1 MPTVLLVDDDV
12 ETLDAWQGVCEAH
25 GYATCLAEDGRT
37 ALDMLRERDV
47 DVVVADW
54 RMPVMSG
61 SVLCHHVR
69 HEQNLAEIVFILVS
83 GEPSPPAFVYY
94 DAFYASRLTLRICCR
109 LWTGC
114 CSNVPP
120 MVVADETF
128 LPRRRTD
135 SQSVLITCNAWL
147 ACNTLFSP
155 LSTRLCSSCQPITKA
170 LLSV

>member
-94 DAFYASRLTLRICCR
+94 DGFLRKPLDPTDLLSAMDRLLLERA
-109 LWTGC
+109 
-114 CSNVPP
+114 
-120 MVVADETF
+120 ADG
-128 LPRRRTD
+128 RRRRN
-135 SQSVLITCNAWL
+135 I
-147 ACNTLFSP
+147 
-155 LSTRLCSSCQPITKA
+155 STAPKNG
-170 LLSV
+170 

>member
-25 GYATCLAEDGRT
+25 GYATCLAEDGRA

-69 HEQNLAEIVFILVS
+69 NEQNLAEIVFILVS

-94 DAFYASRLTLRICCR
+94 DGFLRKPLDPTDLLSAMDRLLLERA
-109 LWTGC
+109 
-114 CSNVPP
+114 
-120 MVVADETF
+120 ADG
-128 LPRRRTD
+128 RRRRNVST
-135 SQSVLITCNAWL
+135 S
-147 ACNTLFSP
+147 SP
-155 LSTRLCSSCQPITKA
+155 KNG
-170 LLSV
+170 

>member
-25 GYATCLAEDGRT
+25 GYATCLAEDGRV

-94 DAFYASRLTLRICCR
+94 DGFLRKPLDPTDLLSAMDRLLLERA
-109 LWTGC
+109 
-114 CSNVPP
+114 
-120 MVVADETF
+120 ADGR
-128 LPRRRTD
+128 PRRN
-135 SQSVLITCNAWL
+135 I
-147 ACNTLFSP
+147 
-155 LSTRLCSSCQPITKA
+155 STAPKNG
-170 LLSV
+170 